1 LDTTLATG
9 EATRDLII
17 DTTLAT
23 DGAGLGAALGAA
35 LGAGG
40 AGLGAALGAGL
51 GAGGAGLGAALGAGG
66 AGLGA
71 GGAGLGAG
79 RLDIEI
85 RSFLFPSCSSL
96 ISLSSLLFEESI
108 FSFSNNFLFST
119 IAKCGRC
126 LV

>member
-1 LDTTLATG
+1 LATG

-17 DTTLAT
+17 DTILAT
-23 DGAGLGAALGAA
+23 DGAG

-40 AGLGAALGAGL
+40 AGLGAAL

-79 RLDIEI
+79 GGDALRENNFFIEI

-119 IAKCGRC
+119 IAKCG
-126 LV
+126 